1 MLVRHVLQ
9 AKGWGAIYLG
19 CNATVEEA
27 LGLFIPHNI
36 GSLPVVDAQG
46 RLIGIFTERDVLHRV
61 HEDYEH
67 LRGRQIR
74 EVMSPN
80 PITCTPDDSVQEV
93 MSRMSQHRVGQLPVL
108 DGDELAGLVTV
119 SDLIQAMYEQI
130 ETENQ
135 HMLTYV
141 YGRT

>member
-9 AKGWGAIYLG
+9 AKGWGAIYLD

-27 LGLFIPHNI
+27 LGLFVPHNI
-36 GSLPVVDAQG
+36 GSLPVVDARG

-74 EVMSPN
+74 EVMS
-80 PITCTPDDSVQEV
+80 
-93 MSRMSQHRVGQLPVL
+93 RMSQHRVGQLPVL

-119 SDLIQAMYEQI
+119 GDLIQAMYEQI